1 MLGVVLVKVKTLFYI
16 RFFCWSTKTQKNQT
30 IFHLKNAVKAER
42 REILVSDL
50 SSAKGMLQTSLIN

>member
-1 MLGVVLVKVKTLFYI
+1 
-16 RFFCWSTKTQKNQT
+16 QKYQT